1 MEEYENDP
9 NFGYFEPFDE
19 LSRLRYLVAKY
30 KEHDKKRTRYMNHL
44 ERINE
49 TYRNK
54 IKEYEKL
61 TERQHDEIDELIAAY
76 DRAKP
81 LIANPDQKAYVYELL
96 ERIKE
101 LKPYKAEYGRIAKRA
116 ESQEARIAEL
126 EEMVKALKENIK
138 RLHKI
143 QNGNK

>member
-1 MEEYENDP
+1 MEDEKDP
-9 NFGYFEPFDE
+9 NFGFFEPFDE
-19 LSRLRYLVAKY
+19 LSRLRYLVTKY
-30 KEHDKKRTRYMNHL
+30 KAHDKKRTAYMHRL
-44 ERINE
+44 ERLNE

-81 LIANPDQKAYVYELL
+81 LIADPDQKAYVYELL
-96 ERIKE
+96 LRIQD
-101 LKPYKAEYGRIAKRA
+101 LKPYKADYNRVASELERKGKRIN
-116 ESQEARIAEL
+116 EL
-126 EEMVKALKENIK
+126 EELVAALKENIK